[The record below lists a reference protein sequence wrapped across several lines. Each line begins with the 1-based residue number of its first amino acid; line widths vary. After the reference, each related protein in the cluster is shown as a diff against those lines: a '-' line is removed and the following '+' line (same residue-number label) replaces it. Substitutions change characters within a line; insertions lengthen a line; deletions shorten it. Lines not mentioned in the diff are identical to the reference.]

1 MRDHHEALAEAR
13 RNILHGMRKRRAEEA
28 SATVTPHAAA
38 ALNASAEALA
48 AAIRGREAFGQAPQA
63 FRRWRS

>member
-1 MRDHHEALAEAR
+1 VKNHHEALAEAR
-13 RNILHGMRKRRAEEA
+13 RNILHGMRKRRTDEA
-28 SATVTPHAAA
+28 SAAVTPQAAA
-38 ALNASAEALA
+38 AFNDSAEALA